1 MHSPSRLYTPS
12 RRSFLRSGLSA
23 AAIAAVLPLQAARLA
38 AQDATAAAP
47 GTEEPFD
54 FDSLIARAKAMAASD
69 YEPVA
74 PLGAPFSELDY
85 DAYRNIQFKEDSA
98 LWAGPGAPAVLHAY
112 HPGWLFDTTVQLF
125 EVAEGRARP
134 LVFSTDDFNYYG
146 NAAEAL
152 PAGTDLPG
160 VAGFRLNAPLN
171 APDRYDEVVSFLGAS
186 YFRALGA
193 GNRYG
198 LSARGLA
205 VNTAT
210 SEAEEFP
217 MFTAF
222 WLERPAPGDTQIR
235 FYALLD
241 SQSVVGAYSFVLSA
255 GETTTMDV
263 TTDLFFRNDVA
274 QLGIA
279 PLTSMYLFGPN
290 DRGSFDDYRERVHD
304 SEALVIN
311 TGDKVLYRVLN
322 NPPQLA
328 NSYFGTPS
336 PQSFGLVQRHR
347 GFDDYL
353 DAGAHYEMRPSLMV
367 QPLDD
372 WGTGNVRLIEI
383 PSELEAN
390 DNIVAFW
397 IPAGDFKGGDE
408 KRMSYRLLWG
418 AEPAGA
424 SSDLAQVSRTLAGN
438 GGVGG
443 LKPRTDRRKF
453 VIDFEG
459 PALGEPIEDS
469 PVSAH
474 VDVVGGTL
482 TQEVLQKVDGH
493 DHMWRLVLEVAADNN
508 ATVELRAFL
517 GAEDKPL
524 TETWV
529 YQWLKE

>member
-1 MHSPSRLYTPS
+1 MPMPARPFHPS
-12 RRSFLRSGLSA
+12 RRTFLRGGLSA
-23 AAIAAVLPLQAARLA
+23 AALAAVLPSARLA
-38 AQDATAAAP
+38 AQQATASAGDAV
-47 GTEEPFD
+47 PFD
-54 FDSLIARAKAMAASD
+54 YDTLIARAKTMAGSD
-69 YEPVA
+69 YEPIA
-74 PLGAPFSELDY
+74 PLGAPFADLDY
-85 DAYRNIQFKEDSA
+85 DAYRNIQFKEDRA
-98 LWAGPGAPAVLHAY
+98 LWAGPAATAVLHAY

-134 LVFSTDDFNYYG
+134 LVFTTDDFNYYG
-146 NAAEAL
+146 KAAEL
-152 PAGTDLPG
+152 MPAGTDLPG

-210 SEAEEFP
+210 SEEEEFP

-222 WLERPAPGDTQIR
+222 WLERPAPGDNAIR

-241 SQSVVGAYSFVLSA
+241 SQSVVGAYRFVLTP

-279 PLTSMYLFGPN
+279 PLTSMFLFGPN
-290 DRGSFDDYRERVHD
+290 DRGHFDDYRERVHD

-311 TGDKVLYRVLN
+311 TEANTLYRVLN
-322 NPPQLA
+322 NPPRLA
-328 NSYFGTPS
+328 NSYFSTPA

-408 KRMSYRLLWG
+408 KRLSYRLLWG

-424 SSDLAQVSRTLAGN
+424 SSQLAQVSRTLAGN

-459 PALGEPIEDS
+459 APLGEPIEDS
-469 PVSAH
+469 PVSAQ

-493 DHMWRLVLEVAADNN
+493 DHMWRLVIEVVADNN
-508 ATVELRAFL
+508 ATVELRAHL
-517 GAEDKPL
+517 GAGDRPL